1 MLYELDSDQ
10 NSVIDIQDR
19 LACGDALD
27 TPFSVDKSADQ
38 TARID
43 DTARSGGSTQKD
55 SHFLATSAKY
65 DVASVIDGIFN
76 SELMESPVRKD
87 RGRMTAS
94 EFTKR
99 SQNTRQTMH

>member
-43 DTARSGGSTQKD
+43 DTART
-55 SHFLATSAKY
+55 
-65 DVASVIDGIFN
+65 VV
-76 SELMESPVRKD
+76 
-87 RGRMTAS
+87 
-94 EFTKR
+94 
-99 SQNTRQTMH
+99 